1 MPNAFSVAAD
11 RRASPAG
18 IKALLGR
25 CPVSRSG
32 RRAAGVLFVI
42 LGASAL
48 ACSRDSPQMPSPV
61 APAAA
66 AGEREWPAY
75 GGDAL
80 GSRYSPLAEITRDNV
95 GLLRVAWTFHTGETP
110 AAAPTRRPTAFEAT
124 PIAVDGTLYLAT
136 PLGRVF
142 ALDPATGQ
150 ERWRFDARVDP
161 ASGFGDFT
169 SRGVSTWLDPAA
181 APGAPCRRR
190 ILLATVDAR
199 LIALDAREGTPCAG
213 FGASGTVDLRRGLR
227 NVPTSREEYEVTSP
241 PAVIGGLVIVGSGI
255 ADNARTRAASGEVRA
270 YDARTGALRWTWDP
284 VPQDPA
290 DPGWATWQGSDAH
303 NTGAANAWS
312 VIAADPERDLVVV
325 PTSSA
330 SPDYFGGER
339 RGANLYANSVVALR
353 GSTGAHLWHF
363 QVVHHDLWDYD
374 VPAPPALVTVA
385 RDGQQLPAV
394 LQVTKTGQL
403 FALHRESGV
412 PLFPVEE
419 RPVPASTVP
428 GEEAWPTQ
436 PFSSLPALSPLRFS
450 ADDAWGMTPL
460 DRRSCR
466 NAMVPLRNEG
476 IFTPPS
482 LEGTLVVPSNI
493 GGAHWGGLA
502 YDPERQIAVVPV
514 NRVAAVAQL
523 IPRERYD
530 RASAEPGWEY
540 ALMQGTP
547 YVIRRRILLS
557 PLGLPCT
564 PPPFGALVAVSLAT
578 GRKLWE
584 VPLGTTRDLFGS
596 KIWVPLGFR
605 WGTPNLGGPIA
616 TGGGLVFIAAAMDDY
631 LRAFDVETGRELWK
645 GRLPAGGQ
653 ATPMTYRVAGD
664 RRQYV
669 VVSAGGHGRLGTRR
683 GDAVV
688 AFALPRAGAAGR

>member
-1 MPNAFSVAAD
+1 MKV
-11 RRASPAG
+11 
-18 IKALLGR
+18 LLRR
-25 CPVSRSG
+25 CPVSLG
-32 RRAAGVLFVI
+32 GRAAVGVLFAI
-42 LGASAL
+42 LAASAS
-48 ACSRDSPQMPSPV
+48 ACSRDSPQMPGPV
-61 APAAA
+61 APAA

-95 GLLRVAWTFHTGETP
+95 GRLRVAWTFHTGETP

-124 PIAVDGTLYLAT
+124 PIAVDGALYIVT
-136 PLGRVF
+136 PLGHVF

-181 APGAPCRRR
+181 AAGARCRRR

-199 LIALDAREGTPCAG
+199 LIALDAHEGTLCIG
-213 FGASGTVDLRRGLR
+213 FGENGTVDLRRGLR
-227 NVPTSREEYEVTSP
+227 NAPASREEYEVTSP

-255 ADNARTRAASGEVRA
+255 ADNARTQAASGEVRA
-270 YDARTGALRWTWDP
+270 YDARTGALRWAWDP
-284 VPQDPA
+284 VPQDPT

-303 NTGAANAWS
+303 RTGAANAWS
-312 VIAADPERDLVVV
+312 VIAADPERELVVV

-353 GSTGAHLWHF
+353 ASTGARLWHF
-363 QVVHHDLWDYD
+363 D

-385 RDGQQLPAV
+385 RDGQQMPAV

-403 FALHRESGV
+403 FVLHRESGA
-412 PLFPVEE
+412 PIFPVEE
-419 RPVPASTVP
+419 RPVPGSTVP

-436 PFSSLPALSPLRFS
+436 PFSSLPALSPLRVF
-450 ADDAWGMTPL
+450 AHDAWGITPL

-466 NAMVPLRNEG
+466 NIMVQLRSEG

-482 LEGTLVVPSNI
+482 LEGTLIVPSNI
-493 GGAHWGGLA
+493 GGAHWGGVA

-540 ALMQGTP
+540 APMQGTP
-547 YVIRRRILLS
+547 YLIRRRILLS
-557 PLGLPCT
+557 PLVLPCT

-584 VPLGTTRDLFGS
+584 VPLGTTRDLFAS
-596 KIWVPLGFR
+596 RIWIPLAFR

-616 TGGGLVFIAAAMDDY
+616 TGGGLVFVAAAMDDY
-631 LRAFDVETGRELWK
+631 LRAFDIETGRELWK

-688 AFALPRAGAAGR
+688 AFALPREGAAGR